1 MQDVHFAA
9 GAFTEAELEQAIL
22 QLFQAQGYEY
32 TPGDAIARTDER
44 DVLIEDDLR
53 AFLAD
58 VYAPDHFTEAET
70 ARLIQCLRGVAPSPL
85 YEANRTVF
93 RMVTEGFDFARDDAS
108 APYVHVAFLDFDHV
122 ERNRFRVVNQFTVR
136 DGEAE
141 RRPDALLFV
150 NGIPLVIC
158 EFKSAIREN
167 ATLADA
173 WRQVHVRY
181 ERDIPELMKYTALSM
196 LCDGPNT
203 KLGTLFTPYV
213 YYYAWNKANEHD
225 TVANGVSSLF
235 TMIEGA
241 FAKDRLLAIL
251 RDFVFYP
258 DGTKAQAM
266 VCRYPQFFGANRMF
280 ASIGR
285 ALRPAGDGKGGTY
298 FGATGCGKT
307 ILMLFLTRLVM
318 LRDAARFQNPTV
330 LVIVD
335 RDDLAKQTTELFVTA
350 KTFLHDEN
358 VQRITSRNMLL
369 AELKERPA
377 GGVYV
382 MTIQQFCEDI
392 GLLSTRSNILCIS
405 DEAHRT
411 QTGVGEHLVQTER
424 SIETRYGFAK
434 YLRDSFPQATY
445 VGFTGTPVDA
455 TMAVFGDVV
464 DRYTMKEASDD
475 GITVRIAY
483 EPRLARVNLSSEK
496 TAEIDAFYQKCAE
509 AGSSPEQIE
518 ESKRAMSRLSVILG
532 DPERLRRV
540 AADIVHHYEDLCAL
554 KPKVVQKAMIV
565 CSTREIAY
573 ELLQDI
579 LALRPAWG
587 EPRRAEDEAALTPEE
602 LQPLKALPKI
612 NLVATRGKDDA
623 PGLYTACGTKQ
634 YRQMLDAQFKLV
646 ASNFRIAIVVDMWIT
661 GFDVPS
667 LAVMY
672 IDKPLQRHTLIQT
685 ISRVNRIFDGKDR
698 GLVVDYIG
706 IKGNMMAALKQY
718 GGKLESSVDELDVTL
733 AILRNHL
740 ALLADLMTGFD
751 ATPFFGGDP
760 LTRLRT
766 LGAAAD
772 FVQQSEERQRR
783 YMALSQR
790 LKGAFT
796 LCEPSGRL
804 TDEET
809 KRSEF
814 YLAVRSVVY
823 KTTKP
828 HVPDAEMMNRVVE
841 QMVAEA
847 ISCTGVEDILSIDTS
862 VDIFSDDFLAQVQ
875 AIRLPMTKFQALLKL
890 VSRAIRDYSRTNK
903 LKAKDFQEMLQKV
916 VDQYN
921 HRDHLVFT
929 SAVVTDFVDNLS
941 DELIEILRQMQVDRA
956 SFADEGITFEEK
968 AFYDILVR
976 VRDEHAF
983 EYADADCKTLAK
995 EIKKLV
1001 DTKVSVV
1008 DWASRDDIKSSLRM
1022 DLIVLLYEHHYPPEW
1037 NDEVFHK
1044 VLEQAEN
1051 YKKHQEA

>member
-1 MQDVHFAA
+1 
-9 GAFTEAELEQAIL
+9 
-22 QLFQAQGYEY
+22 
-32 TPGDAIARTDER
+32 
-44 DVLIEDDLR
+44 
-53 AFLAD
+53 
-58 VYAPDHFTEAET
+58 
-70 ARLIQCLRGVAPSPL
+70 
-85 YEANRTVF
+85 
-93 RMVTEGFDFARDDAS
+93 
-108 APYVHVAFLDFDHV
+108 
-122 ERNRFRVVNQFTVR
+122 
-136 DGEAE
+136 
-141 RRPDALLFV
+141 
-150 NGIPLVIC
+150 
-158 EFKSAIREN
+158 
-167 ATLADA
+167 
-173 WRQVHVRY
+173 
-181 ERDIPELMKYTALSM
+181 
-196 LCDGPNT
+196 
-203 KLGTLFTPYV
+203 
-213 YYYAWNKANEHD
+213 
-225 TVANGVSSLF
+225 
-235 TMIEGA
+235 
-241 FAKDRLLAIL
+241 
-251 RDFVFYP
+251 
-258 DGTKAQAM
+258 
-266 VCRYPQFFGANRMF
+266 
-280 ASIGR
+280 
-285 ALRPAGDGKGGTY
+285 
-298 FGATGCGKT
+298 
-307 ILMLFLTRLVM
+307 
-318 LRDAARFQNPTV
+318 
-330 LVIVD
+330 
-335 RDDLAKQTTELFVTA
+335 
-350 KTFLHDEN
+350 
-358 VQRITSRNMLL
+358 
-369 AELKERPA
+369 
-377 GGVYV
+377 

-424 SIETRYGFAK
+424 GIETRYGFAK

-783 YMALSQR
+783 YMALSPR

-983 EYADADCKTLAK
+983 EYADADCKTFAK